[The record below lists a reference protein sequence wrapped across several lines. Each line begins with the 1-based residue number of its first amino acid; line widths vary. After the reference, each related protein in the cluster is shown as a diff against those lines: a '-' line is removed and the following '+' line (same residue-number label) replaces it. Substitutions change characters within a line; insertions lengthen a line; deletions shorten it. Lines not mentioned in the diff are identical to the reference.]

1 MEHSL
6 IFHFIQAIH
15 GTGEPG
21 SGGAAKALRKV
32 GLKSKGLDATAG
44 DETLEEERMTY
55 TRDGQKVPGFA
66 DAVVPTLEETVVQEH
81 IAPKPQQA
89 NGSPIRDKKQH
100 ANGSPEQARTEDGE
114 LYGAPADASKSLQYD
129 DEPPHERSGV
139 VQIFVK
145 TLTGKIRS
153 SLRTQSTA
161 SRRRSRTRRVFPRT
175 SSISSLL
182 ARTGARCPT
191 ATFRRNQFSASC
203 FPDPVIFAIKQFEEL
218 FGCIHFAPD
227 HIYSYLSLF
236 STYIV
241 FRCFIYRG
249 PFRFPTYARY
259 VTFVQY
265 QIKAAC

>member
-15 GTGEPG
+15 GTGEAG

-66 DAVVPTLEETVVQEH
+66 DAVVPTLEETAVQEH

-89 NGSPIRDKKQH
+89 DGSPIRDKQQH

-139 VQIFVK
+139 VDASDQERAAVEVRANLRK
-145 TLTGKIRS
+145 NLTAKPNGKAWTLPTPTPKVDPQGFEDPICDKFWKNVWVACAVHNV
-153 SLRTQSTA
+153 SLEI
-161 SRRRSRTRRVFPRT
+161 
-175 SSISSLL
+175 SI
-182 ARTGARCPT
+182 A
-191 ATFRRNQFSASC
+191 
-203 FPDPVIFAIKQFEEL
+203 
-218 FGCIHFAPD
+218 
-227 HIYSYLSLF
+227 
-236 STYIV
+236 
-241 FRCFIYRG
+241 
-249 PFRFPTYARY
+249 
-259 VTFVQY
+259 
-265 QIKAAC
+265 